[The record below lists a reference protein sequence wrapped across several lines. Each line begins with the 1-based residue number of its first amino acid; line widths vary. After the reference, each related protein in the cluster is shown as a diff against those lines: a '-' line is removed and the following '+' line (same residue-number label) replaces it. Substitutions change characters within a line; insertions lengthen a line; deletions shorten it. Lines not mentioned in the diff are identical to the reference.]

1 MIRPEEIKMHVRE
14 YYGARAS
21 GGSCC
26 GGAALADAC
35 CSGDPQVEG
44 LEGVVG
50 PSLGCGTPL
59 EHAAVQPGE
68 TVVDLGSGA
77 GRETILA
84 ARQAGRTGR
93 AIGVDMTP
101 EMIERARD
109 NAVRSRTPNA
119 EFVLGEIEHM
129 PLPDA
134 AADVVISNCVINLLP
149 DKAAAFREAYRVL
162 RPGGRLVVS
171 DIVSRGVLPEA
182 IRREAEAWAGC
193 IAGAEPIDDYLGRIR
208 GSGFADLEMVE
219 ATDPRSGV
227 VFSVTVR
234 ARRPAA

>member
-1 MIRPEEIKMHVRE
+1 MIRPDEIKMHVRE
-14 YYGARAS
+14 YYAARAG

-35 CSGDPQVEG
+35 CGGPQPGE

-84 ARQAGRTGR
+84 ARQAGQTGR

-101 EMIERARD
+101 QMIERSRD
-109 NAVRSRTPNA
+109 NAVRSRATNA
-119 EFVLGEIEHM
+119 EFVLGEIERM
-129 PLPDA
+129 PLPDGT
-134 AADVVISNCVINLLP
+134 ADVVISNCVINLLP
-149 DKAAAFREAYRVL
+149 DKAAAFHEAFRVL

-171 DIVSRGVLPEA
+171 DIVSSGPLPEA
-182 IRREAEAWAGC
+182 IRRQPEAWAGC
-193 IAGAEPIDDYLGRIR
+193 VAGAEPIADYLAHIR
-208 GSGFADLEMVE
+208 AAGFIDVEMI
-219 ATDPRSGV
+219 AASDALPGT
-227 VFSVTVR
+227 VFSATVR